1 VGVTIFEQAFCAK
14 NGAMR
19 STTAVLRPPSSRSAR
34 VAANRVS
41 LYSQLPAKGD
51 SETHNLFEG
60 IRGSASAQLG
70 DVQDVHKRLKKLE
83 EEISSVQDML
93 REVLSKL

>member
-1 VGVTIFEQAFCAK
+1 
-14 NGAMR
+14 
-19 STTAVLRPPSSRSAR
+19 
-34 VAANRVS
+34 
-41 LYSQLPAKGD
+41 LPAKGD

-60 IRGSASAQLG
+60 IRGSASAELG

>member
-1 VGVTIFEQAFCAK
+1 
-14 NGAMR
+14 
-19 STTAVLRPPSSRSAR
+19 
-34 VAANRVS
+34 
-41 LYSQLPAKGD
+41 LPAKGD

-60 IRGSASAQLG
+60 IRGSASAELG
-70 DVQDVHKRLKKLE
+70 DVHKRLKKLE

>member
-1 VGVTIFEQAFCAK
+1 MGVTIFEQAFCAK
-14 NGAMR
+14 NRAMR

-60 IRGSASAQLG
+60 IRGSASAELG
-70 DVQDVHKRLKKLE
+70 DVHKRLKKLE